1 MTVLLARL
9 REASDISDITENEC
23 VLDHVEGGFASK
35 PTRVTPSDIR
45 PNAQSQVEILRRS
58 LKSSE
63 NVRIIMQKKIKDM
76 IQKLEK
82 ADDDNKTLKD
92 SLKRTEDDN
101 QKVKISLDKAVTNA
115 TRLESSLEKS
125 MKNIKDLREK
135 LKRNDTLLKD
145 VTISRDIALRDQSK
159 NYQAYQNAD
168 KKNKDLEGRLQN
180 ATTKVQ
186 ELEASLEKA
195 EDKFMKFQRSLQN
208 VGNKTEWTST
218 LQRLQK
224 SEDERLKTEE
234 ENLNLLRSLKRAQEL
249 LSHSS
254 TFIKEIGGAGESRIY
269 SGEVK
274 RDGDTKDYK
283 NESERKDLLVER
295 FQSLNESL
303 VQADILEYA
312 IYDGFV
318 DAFKSAINEL
328 CTPNSLIQRGAH
340 RLFRGYTKKVNIL
353 DSDLEKAYNGIMN
366 AFSILHTLDPM
377 THPRLE
383 NFQDFDAQIH
393 REFANI
399 ILIFQGIEQERT
411 LSVNSLPGYGI
422 IVFWELTREERTRIE
437 KKKPHAG

>member
-1 MTVLLARL
+1 MTL
-9 REASDISDITENEC
+9 
-23 VLDHVEGGFASK
+23 
-35 PTRVTPSDIR
+35 
-45 PNAQSQVEILRRS
+45 
-58 LKSSE
+58 
-63 NVRIIMQKKIKDM
+63 
-76 IQKLEK
+76 KLEK

-92 SLKRTEDDN
+92 DN
-101 QKVKISLDKAVTNA
+101 QKVKISLEKTFTKA
-115 TRLESSLEKS
+115 TRLESSLKENVRTI
-125 MKNIKDLREK
+125 KNLREK
-135 LKRNDTLLKD
+135 LKENDTVLKD
-145 VTISRDIALRDQSK
+145 VTISRDIALRGQSK
-159 NYQAYQNAD
+159 YYQAYQNAD
-168 KKNKDLEGRLQN
+168 KTNKELEGRLQN

-186 ELEASLEKA
+186 ELETSLEKA
-195 EDKFMKFQRSLQN
+195 EDKFIKFQRSLQN
-208 VGNKTEWTST
+208 VGNKTEWASA

-234 ENLNLLRSLKRAQEL
+234 KNLNLLRSLKRAQEL

-274 RDGDTKDYK
+274 RDRDTKDYK

-295 FQSLNESL
+295 FQELNGILVES
-303 VQADILEYA
+303 DILEYA

-318 DAFKSAINEL
+318 DAFKSAIKEL
-328 CTPNSLIQRGAH
+328 CTPKLLIQRGAR
-340 RLFRGYTKKVNIL
+340 RLYRIYEKKVNIL

-366 AFSILHTLDPM
+366 AFSILHTLNPM

-422 IVFWELTREERTRIE
+422 IVFWELTREERKRIE

>member
-1 MTVLLARL
+1 MKR
-9 REASDISDITENEC
+9 
-23 VLDHVEGGFASK
+23 
-35 PTRVTPSDIR
+35 
-45 PNAQSQVEILRRS
+45 
-58 LKSSE
+58 
-63 NVRIIMQKKIKDM
+63 KIEDM

-82 ADDDNKTLKD
+82 ADDDNNTLKA

-101 QKVKISLDKAVTNA
+101 RKVKILLDKAVTNV
-115 TRLESSLEKS
+115 TRLESSLEES
-125 MKNIKDLREK
+125 MRNIKDLREK
-135 LKRNDTLLKD
+135 LKDTDERLKD
-145 VTISRDIALRDQSK
+145 MTVSRDTAIRHQHQ
-159 NYQAYQNAD
+159 NYQAYQNAN

-180 ATTKVQ
+180 ATKKVQ
-186 ELEASLEKA
+186 ELETSLEKA

-208 VGNKTEWTST
+208 VGDKKELAVT

-274 RDGDTKDYK
+274 RDRDTKDYK

-295 FQSLNESL
+295 FQELNGIL
-303 VQADILEYA
+303 VQSDILEHA

-318 DAFKSAINEL
+318 DAFKSAIKEL
-328 CTPNSLIQRGAH
+328 CTPKLLIQRGAR
-340 RLFRGYTKKVNIL
+340 RLYRIYEKKVNIL
-353 DSDLEKAYNGIMN
+353 ESDLEKAYNGIMN
-366 AFSILHTLDPM
+366 AFLILHMLNPM

-422 IVFWELTREERTRIE
+422 IVFWELTREERARIE
-437 KKKPHAG
+437 KKKLHLG